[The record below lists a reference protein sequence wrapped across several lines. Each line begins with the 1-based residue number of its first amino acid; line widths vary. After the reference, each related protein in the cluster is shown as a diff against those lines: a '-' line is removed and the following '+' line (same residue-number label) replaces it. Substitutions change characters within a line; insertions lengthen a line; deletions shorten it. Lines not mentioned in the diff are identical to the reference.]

1 MLTTNAGNRITHF
14 DVSPREKPG
23 NLGEKVKNVIDSDLY
38 SSRLTA
44 IIRGY
49 AAVTDRMGKF
59 CFTPVLF
66 VVPMAA

>member
-1 MLTTNAGNRITHF
+1 MG
-14 DVSPREKPG
+14 
-23 NLGEKVKNVIDSDLY
+23 KVKNVIDSDLY

-49 AAVTDRMGKF
+49 AAVTDSMGKF